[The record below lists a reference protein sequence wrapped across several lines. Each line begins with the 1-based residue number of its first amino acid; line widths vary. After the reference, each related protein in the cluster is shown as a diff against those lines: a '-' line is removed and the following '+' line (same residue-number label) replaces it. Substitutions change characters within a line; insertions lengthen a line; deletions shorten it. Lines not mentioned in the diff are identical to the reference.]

1 MRAALPMPFIVG
13 APRSGTTLLRLMLDA
28 HPDVAIPPETGIFP
42 WVAAAGEVG
51 PDASRAEFLRRIVGM
66 STWVDFHIDPDAFV
80 ADVLALETFTIAE
93 GIRCFYRSYAARFG
107 KRRWGDKTPA
117 HGAEMRAIERVLPE
131 ARFLHIIRDG
141 RDVGVSVRW
150 LPFSP
155 GSDVPTLAA
164 DWRGRVSTIRA
175 LGRGVRHYREVH
187 YERLLAE
194 PPAVLE
200 EISAFLDL
208 DFDASMLRYFERAAD
223 RLAEHEGRSG
233 ADGGPTITAE
243 RRRLQQRMT
252 TLPPDLTRIGRWKE
266 ELSRDETRVFEGI
279 AGDLLDE
286 LGYLRASGSAS

>member
-28 HPDVAIPPETGIFP
+28 HPEVAIPPETGIFP
-42 WVAAAGEVG
+42 WVAAAAEPG
-51 PDASRAEFLRRIVGM
+51 PAASRAEVLRRIAGL
-66 STWVDFHIDPDAFV
+66 STWVDFHLDPAALA

-93 GIRCFYRSYAARFG
+93 GIRCFYRCYARRFG
-107 KRRWGDKTPA
+107 KGRFGDKTPA
-117 HGAEMRAIERVLPE
+117 HGAEMQAIERVLPE
-131 ARFLHIIRDG
+131 ARFVHIIRDG

-155 GSDVPTLAA
+155 GSDVPALAE
-164 DWRGRVSTIRA
+164 DWRSRVSTIRA
-175 LGRGVRHYREVH
+175 LGRGVRHYREVR

-194 PPAVLE
+194 PRAVLE
-200 EISAFLDL
+200 EICAFLDL
-208 DFDASMLRYFERAAD
+208 EFDAAMLRYFERAPG

-233 ADGGPTITAE
+233 GDGGPTITAE

-252 TLPPDLTRIGRWKE
+252 TRPPDLTRVGRWKE
-266 ELSRDETRVFEGI
+266 ELTSAEARVFEGI

-286 LGYLRASGSAS
+286 LGYLRASGAAP